1 MNKGKGGG
9 STDSKDERGKTWRLK
24 TKGGEGGFDA
34 TFLDN
39 LRVLLAFP
47 L

>member
-9 STDSKDERGKTWRLK
+9 STDSKDERGKIGRRK
-24 TKGGEGGFDA
+24 RRRGGFGGE
-34 TFLDN
+34 TFLDI
-39 LRVLLAFP
+39 LRVLLAVP